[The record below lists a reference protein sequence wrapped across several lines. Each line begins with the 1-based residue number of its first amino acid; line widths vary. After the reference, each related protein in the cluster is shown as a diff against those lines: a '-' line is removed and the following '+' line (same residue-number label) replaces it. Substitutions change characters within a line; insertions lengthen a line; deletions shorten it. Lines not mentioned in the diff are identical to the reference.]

1 MLGRCFLFIGSISF
15 QFSDWRKC
23 GVGVGVKIEIEN
35 RNRNYNIENRNRNII
50 SNIQYNI
57 MKNYSSLGT
66 SPTTN
71 YIRFKDEGGG
81 SGRGG
86 GLGGLADNL
95 ALLGFEKHDERK
107 SREII
112 GNSGDNKSII
122 QNGSVGDGDVGSGVG
137 EVVYKTIVIPF
148 YYCLIDIV
156 INNDL
161 YVEIVDN
168 GNAET
173 KNIVLASGKIR
184 KYRLN
189 SAIKD
194 YDIFVELE
202 NENVFRVNKRGIM
215 MRIKVSE
222 ELRRLIINTMVNFVA
237 DGGDV
242 DARKKSGGSGGG
254 VAGGGG
260 DRGGGGGKDRG
271 GCLGWFSCFR
281 ASRGII
287 E

>member
-1 MLGRCFLFIGSISF
+1 
-15 QFSDWRKC
+15 
-23 GVGVGVKIEIEN
+23 
-35 RNRNYNIENRNRNII
+35 
-50 SNIQYNI
+50 
-57 MKNYSSLGT
+57 MKNYTSLGT

-71 YIRFKDEGGG
+71 YMRFKDEGVVGGG
-81 SGRGG
+81 SEVGVNGRGR

-112 GNSGDNKSII
+112 GNSGNNKSII
-122 QNGSVGDGDVGSGVG
+122 RNFDFGDVG

-168 GNAET
+168 GNIET
-173 KNIVLASGKIR
+173 KNNVLASGKIR

-189 SAIKD
+189 SSIKD

-202 NENVFRVNKRGIM
+202 NEDVFRVNKRGIM
-215 MRIKVSE
+215 MRVKVSE
-222 ELRRLIINTMVNFVA
+222 DVRRLIINTMVNFVA

-242 DARKKSGGSGGG
+242 VARGKSDGSGVSGRAGGGGSGGSGKN
-254 VAGGGG
+254 
-260 DRGGGGGKDRG
+260 KD
-271 GCLGWFSCFR
+271 GCLGWLSCLR
-281 ASRGII
+281 SSRGII

>member
-1 MLGRCFLFIGSISF
+1 
-15 QFSDWRKC
+15 
-23 GVGVGVKIEIEN
+23 
-35 RNRNYNIENRNRNII
+35 
-50 SNIQYNI
+50 

-81 SGRGG
+81 GSGVGGSGRGG

-95 ALLGFEKHDERK
+95 ALLGFEKRDERK

-122 QNGSVGDGDVGSGVG
+122 QNGGVGDGDGGGVG

-242 DARKKSGGSGGG
+242 DARRKSGSSGGG
-254 VAGGGG
+254 VVAGRAGGGG
-260 DRGGGGGKDRG
+260 DGGGSGKDRG

-281 ASRGII
+281 ASRGMI

>member
-1 MLGRCFLFIGSISF
+1 
-15 QFSDWRKC
+15 
-23 GVGVGVKIEIEN
+23 
-35 RNRNYNIENRNRNII
+35 
-50 SNIQYNI
+50 

-71 YIRFKDEGGG
+71 YIRFKDEGGVGGGGSGVGG

-95 ALLGFEKHDERK
+95 ALLGFEKRDERK

-122 QNGSVGDGDVGSGVG
+122 QNGGIGGEGGGVG
-137 EVVYKTIVIPF
+137 EIVYKTIVIPF

-215 MRIKVSE
+215 MRVKVSE

-242 DARKKSGGSGGG
+242 DARWKSGSSGGGSVAGRAGSGGH
-254 VAGGGG
+254 
-260 DRGGGGGKDRG
+260 GGGGGSKDRG

-281 ASRGII
+281 ASRGMI

>member
-1 MLGRCFLFIGSISF
+1 MTDYVLFKNKDGKYGN
-15 QFSDWRKC
+15 DEKC
-23 GVGVGVKIEIEN
+23 
-35 RNRNYNIENRNRNII
+35 
-50 SNIQYNI
+50 
-57 MKNYSSLGT
+57 
-66 SPTTN
+66 
-71 YIRFKDEGGG
+71 
-81 SGRGG
+81 
-86 GLGGLADNL
+86 
-95 ALLGFEKHDERK
+95 DERK

-112 GNSGDNKSII
+112 GNSAGINVNTNIYTTENII
-122 QNGSVGDGDVGSGVG
+122 QNISG
-137 EVVYKTIVIPF
+137 EVVYRTIVIPF

-222 ELRRLIINTMVNFVA
+222 DVRRLIINTMVNFVA

-242 DARKKSGGSGGG
+242 DARRKSGGSGGG
-254 VAGGGG
+254 GVAGRAGGGG

-281 ASRGII
+281 ASRGMI

>member
-1 MLGRCFLFIGSISF
+1 
-15 QFSDWRKC
+15 
-23 GVGVGVKIEIEN
+23 
-35 RNRNYNIENRNRNII
+35 
-50 SNIQYNI
+50 

-71 YIRFKDEGGG
+71 YIRFKDDGGVGGGGSGVGG

-95 ALLGFEKHDERK
+95 ALLGFEKRDERK

-122 QNGSVGDGDVGSGVG
+122 QNGSVGDGGGGGVG

-215 MRIKVSE
+215 MRVKVSE

-242 DARKKSGGSGGG
+242 DARWKSGSSGGGSVAGRAGSGGHG
-254 VAGGGG
+254 
-260 DRGGGGGKDRG
+260 GGGGGKDRG

-281 ASRGII
+281 ASRGMI

>member
-1 MLGRCFLFIGSISF
+1 
-15 QFSDWRKC
+15 
-23 GVGVGVKIEIEN
+23 
-35 RNRNYNIENRNRNII
+35 
-50 SNIQYNI
+50 

-81 SGRGG
+81 SGVGGSGRGG

-95 ALLGFEKHDERK
+95 ALLGFEKRDERK

-122 QNGSVGDGDVGSGVG
+122 QNGGVGDGDGDVGSVS

-173 KNIVLASGKIR
+173 KNIVLANGKIR

-242 DARKKSGGSGGG
+242 DARRKSGGSGGG
-254 VAGGGG
+254 VVAGRAGGGG
-260 DRGGGGGKDRG
+260 DGGGSGKDRG

-281 ASRGII
+281 ASRGMI

>member
-1 MLGRCFLFIGSISF
+1 MADYVLF
-15 QFSDWRKC
+15 
-23 GVGVGVKIEIEN
+23 
-35 RNRNYNIENRNRNII
+35 
-50 SNIQYNI
+50 
-57 MKNYSSLGT
+57 KNKDGKYG
-66 SPTTN
+66 
-71 YIRFKDEGGG
+71 KDEK
-81 SGRGG
+81 S
-86 GLGGLADNL
+86 
-95 ALLGFEKHDERK
+95 DERK
-107 SREII
+107 TREII
-112 GNSGDNKSII
+112 GNSVGINVNTNIYTTENII
-122 QNGSVGDGDVGSGVG
+122 QNISG

-215 MRIKVSE
+215 MRVKVSE
-222 ELRRLIINTMVNFVA
+222 DVRRLIINTMVNFVA

-242 DARKKSGGSGGG
+242 DARWKSGSGGG
-254 VAGGGG
+254 VAGRAGSGG
-260 DRGGGGGKDRG
+260 DGGGGGGKDRG
-271 GCLGWFSCFR
+271 GCLGWLSCFR
-281 ASRGII
+281 ASRGMI

>member
-1 MLGRCFLFIGSISF
+1 
-15 QFSDWRKC
+15 
-23 GVGVGVKIEIEN
+23 
-35 RNRNYNIENRNRNII
+35 
-50 SNIQYNI
+50 
-57 MKNYSSLGT
+57 MKNYTSLGV
-66 SPTTN
+66 SPPTN

-81 SGRGG
+81 SGSGSEVGGNGRGR

-112 GNSGDNKSII
+112 GNSGNNKSII
-122 QNGSVGDGDVGSGVG
+122 RNFDVGDVG

-168 GNAET
+168 GNIET
-173 KNIVLASGKIR
+173 KNNVLASGKIR

-189 SAIKD
+189 SSIKD

-202 NENVFRVNKRGIM
+202 NEDVFRVNKRGIM
-215 MRIKVSE
+215 MRVKVSE
-222 ELRRLIINTMVNFVA
+222 DVRRLIINTMVNFVA

-242 DARKKSGGSGGG
+242 VARGKSDGSGVSGRAGSGGSGGG
-254 VAGGGG
+254 
-260 DRGGGGGKDRG
+260 GKNKD
-271 GCLGWFSCFR
+271 GCLGWLSCLR
-281 ASRGII
+281 SSRGII

>member
-1 MLGRCFLFIGSISF
+1 
-15 QFSDWRKC
+15 
-23 GVGVGVKIEIEN
+23 
-35 RNRNYNIENRNRNII
+35 
-50 SNIQYNI
+50 
-57 MKNYSSLGT
+57 MKNYSILGT

-71 YIRFKDEGGG
+71 YIRFKDEDGGGSGVGDSGSGVGG

-95 ALLGFEKHDERK
+95 ALLGFEKRDERK

-122 QNGSVGDGDVGSGVG
+122 QNGGVGDGGDGCAAG

-194 YDIFVELE
+194 YDIFVELD

-242 DARKKSGGSGGG
+242 DARWKSGSGGG
-254 VAGGGG
+254 VAGRAGSGG
-260 DRGGGGGKDRG
+260 DGGGGGGKDRG
-271 GCLGWFSCFR
+271 GCLGWLSCFR
-281 ASRGII
+281 ASRGMI

>member
-1 MLGRCFLFIGSISF
+1 
-15 QFSDWRKC
+15 
-23 GVGVGVKIEIEN
+23 
-35 RNRNYNIENRNRNII
+35 
-50 SNIQYNI
+50 

-71 YIRFKDEGGG
+71 YIRFKDDGGVGGGGSGVGG

-95 ALLGFEKHDERK
+95 ALLGFEKRDERK

-122 QNGSVGDGDVGSGVG
+122 QNGGIGGEGGDGVG

-215 MRIKVSE
+215 MRVKVSE

-242 DARKKSGGSGGG
+242 DARRKSGSGG
-254 VAGGGG
+254 AGRAGSGGHG
-260 DRGGGGGKDRG
+260 GGGGGKDRG

>member
-1 MLGRCFLFIGSISF
+1 
-15 QFSDWRKC
+15 
-23 GVGVGVKIEIEN
+23 
-35 RNRNYNIENRNRNII
+35 
-50 SNIQYNI
+50 

-71 YIRFKDEGGG
+71 YMRFKDEGGGSGVGG

-95 ALLGFEKHDERK
+95 ALLGFEKRDERK

-112 GNSGDNKSII
+112 GNSAGINVNTNIYTTENII
-122 QNGSVGDGDVGSGVG
+122 QNISG

-242 DARKKSGGSGGG
+242 DARRNSGGSGGSVVAG
-254 VAGGGG
+254 RAGGGG
-260 DRGGGGGKDRG
+260 DGGGSGKDRG

>member
-1 MLGRCFLFIGSISF
+1 ME
-15 QFSDWRKC
+15 
-23 GVGVGVKIEIEN
+23 IEIEN
-35 RNRNYNIENRNRNII
+35 INRNII

-57 MKNYSSLGT
+57 MKNYTSLGT

-71 YIRFKDEGGG
+71 YMRFKDEGGG

-95 ALLGFEKHDERK
+95 ALLGFEKRDERK

-112 GNSGDNKSII
+112 GNSAGINVNTNIYTTENII
-122 QNGSVGDGDVGSGVG
+122 QNISG
-137 EVVYKTIVIPF
+137 EVVYKTIIIPF

-194 YDIFVELE
+194 LDIFVELE

-215 MRIKVSE
+215 MRVKVSE

-242 DARKKSGGSGGG
+242 DARRNSGGSVGVVAGRAGSGGG
-254 VAGGGG
+254 GGGNR
-260 DRGGGGGKDRG
+260 D

-281 ASRGII
+281 ASRGMI

>member
-1 MLGRCFLFIGSISF
+1 
-15 QFSDWRKC
+15 
-23 GVGVGVKIEIEN
+23 
-35 RNRNYNIENRNRNII
+35 
-50 SNIQYNI
+50 
-57 MKNYSSLGT
+57 MKNYTSLGV
-66 SPTTN
+66 SPPTN
-71 YIRFKDEGGG
+71 YIRFKDEGVVGGG
-81 SGRGG
+81 SELGGNGRGR

-112 GNSGDNKSII
+112 GNSGNNKSII
-122 QNGSVGDGDVGSGVG
+122 RNFDVGVVGDVGDVG

-168 GNAET
+168 GNIET
-173 KNIVLASGKIR
+173 KNNVLASGKIR

-189 SAIKD
+189 SSIKD

-202 NENVFRVNKRGIM
+202 NEDVFRVNKRGIM
-215 MRIKVSE
+215 MRVKVSE
-222 ELRRLIINTMVNFVA
+222 DVRRLIINTMVNFVA

-242 DARKKSGGSGGG
+242 VARGKSDGSGVYGRAGSGGSGGG
-254 VAGGGG
+254 GGS
-260 DRGGGGGKDRG
+260 GKNKD
-271 GCLGWFSCFR
+271 GCLGWLSCLR
-281 ASRGII
+281 SSRGII

>member
-1 MLGRCFLFIGSISF
+1 
-15 QFSDWRKC
+15 
-23 GVGVGVKIEIEN
+23 
-35 RNRNYNIENRNRNII
+35 
-50 SNIQYNI
+50 
-57 MKNYSSLGT
+57 MKNYTSLGT
-66 SPTTN
+66 SPKTN
-71 YIRFKDEGGG
+71 YMRFKDEGGG

-95 ALLGFEKHDERK
+95 ALLGFEKRDERK

-112 GNSGDNKSII
+112 GNSGDNKAII
-122 QNGSVGDGDVGSGVG
+122 QNGGGDAGDVG

-194 YDIFVELE
+194 YDIFVELG
-202 NENVFRVNKRGIM
+202 NEDVFRVNKRGIM
-215 MRIKVSE
+215 MRVKVSE

-242 DARKKSGGSGGG
+242 DARRNSGGSGGG
-254 VAGGGG
+254 GAAGRAGSGGG
-260 DRGGGGGKDRG
+260 GGGGGKDRG

>member
-1 MLGRCFLFIGSISF
+1 
-15 QFSDWRKC
+15 
-23 GVGVGVKIEIEN
+23 
-35 RNRNYNIENRNRNII
+35 
-50 SNIQYNI
+50 

-71 YIRFKDEGGG
+71 YIRFKDEGGVGGGGSGVGG

-95 ALLGFEKHDERK
+95 ALLGFEKRDERK

-112 GNSGDNKSII
+112 GNSGDNKSIN
-122 QNGSVGDGDVGSGVG
+122 QNGSVGDGGGGVG

-173 KNIVLASGKIR
+173 KNIVLANGKIR

-215 MRIKVSE
+215 MRVKVSE
-222 ELRRLIINTMVNFVA
+222 DVRRLIINTMVNFVA
-237 DGGDV
+237 DGWDV
-242 DARKKSGGSGGG
+242 DARWKSGSGGG
-254 VAGGGG
+254 GSVAGRAGGGG

-281 ASRGII
+281 ASRGMI

>member
-1 MLGRCFLFIGSISF
+1 
-15 QFSDWRKC
+15 
-23 GVGVGVKIEIEN
+23 
-35 RNRNYNIENRNRNII
+35 
-50 SNIQYNI
+50 
-57 MKNYSSLGT
+57 MKNYTSLGT

-71 YIRFKDEGGG
+71 YMRFKDEGGG
-81 SGRGG
+81 SVLGGGSGSGRGGGG

-112 GNSGDNKSII
+112 GNSGDNKSINK
-122 QNGSVGDGDVGSGVG
+122 NGGGAGGGGSDVGVG
-137 EVVYKTIVIPF
+137 EVVYKTIVVPF

-168 GNAET
+168 GNTET

-215 MRIKVSE
+215 MRVKVSE

-242 DARKKSGGSGGG
+242 DARGKSGGSGG
-254 VAGGGG
+254 VAGRAGS
-260 DRGGGGGKDRG
+260 GGGGGKNRD
-271 GCLGWFSCFR
+271 GCLGWLSCFR
-281 ASRGII
+281 ASRGMI

>member
-1 MLGRCFLFIGSISF
+1 
-15 QFSDWRKC
+15 
-23 GVGVGVKIEIEN
+23 
-35 RNRNYNIENRNRNII
+35 
-50 SNIQYNI
+50 

-71 YIRFKDEGGG
+71 YIRFKDEGGVGGGG
-81 SGRGG
+81 SGVGGSGSGG

-122 QNGSVGDGDVGSGVG
+122 QNGGIGGEGGGDGVG

-173 KNIVLASGKIR
+173 KNIVLANGKIR

-215 MRIKVSE
+215 MRVKVSE
-222 ELRRLIINTMVNFVA
+222 DVRRLIINTMVNFVA

-242 DARKKSGGSGGG
+242 DARWKSGSSGGGG
-254 VAGGGG
+254 VAAGRAGSGG
-260 DRGGGGGKDRG
+260 DGGGKDRD

-281 ASRGII
+281 ASRGMI

>member
-1 MLGRCFLFIGSISF
+1 
-15 QFSDWRKC
+15 
-23 GVGVGVKIEIEN
+23 
-35 RNRNYNIENRNRNII
+35 
-50 SNIQYNI
+50 
-57 MKNYSSLGT
+57 MKNYTSLGT

-71 YIRFKDEGGG
+71 YIRFKDEGGGGSGVGG

-95 ALLGFEKHDERK
+95 ALLGFEKRDERK

-122 QNGSVGDGDVGSGVG
+122 QNGGGAGGDMGVG

-148 YYCLIDIV
+148 YYCLIDII

-173 KNIVLASGKIR
+173 KNIVLANGKIR

-194 YDIFVELE
+194 YDIFVELD

-242 DARKKSGGSGGG
+242 DARRKSGGSGGG
-254 VAGGGG
+254 VVAGRAGGGG
-260 DRGGGGGKDRG
+260 DGGGSGKDRG

-281 ASRGII
+281 ASRGMI

>member
-1 MLGRCFLFIGSISF
+1 
-15 QFSDWRKC
+15 
-23 GVGVGVKIEIEN
+23 
-35 RNRNYNIENRNRNII
+35 
-50 SNIQYNI
+50 
-57 MKNYSSLGT
+57 MKNYTSLGT

-71 YIRFKDEGGG
+71 YMRFKDEGGGSGSGSG

-95 ALLGFEKHDERK
+95 ALLGFEKRDERK

-112 GNSGDNKSII
+112 GNSGNNKSII
-122 QNGSVGDGDVGSGVG
+122 RNFDVGDVGDVG

-168 GNAET
+168 GNIET
-173 KNIVLASGKIR
+173 KNNVLASGKIR

-202 NENVFRVNKRGIM
+202 NEDVFRVNKRGIM
-215 MRIKVSE
+215 MRVKVSE

-242 DARKKSGGSGGG
+242 DARGRSGSSGSVAGRAGSGGG
-254 VAGGGG
+254 GGG
-260 DRGGGGGKDRG
+260 RGSGKNKD
-271 GCLGWFSCFR
+271 GCLGWLSCLR
-281 ASRGII
+281 SSRGII